1 MKTILTVILVV
12 VAFAVAAFFG
22 LPLLIDHQ
30 NASIKTEMK
39 KLDARVQKAE
49 GFIKTEEEARKYL
62 QLPQD
67 ADTQKIIRIMNAI
80 SVKLAS
86 IETGVGGK
94 LVTINEEIKAQK
106 AATEAA
112 LKKQSDALEKV
123 AAQTREDLRNSQYKA
138 LLAGIRGDI
147 LKAKVDLVAKNI
159 GNAKTE
165 LDGVAIL
172 LEKAKSKASVESG
185 KTIEELQRSLK
196 KAKAELDTDVP
207 AALNRIDLIW
217 HEISSLIKEKT

>member
-12 VAFAVAAFFG
+12 VAFAAAAFFG

-67 ADTQKIIRIMNAI
+67 ADTQKIIRVMNAI